1 MPKKTNRVAKI
12 VKDYLIV
19 LEKKGIPLQK
29 AYLFGSQAKGKAGP
43 YSDIDL
49 IVVSPAFNGM
59 PQWKR
64 WEILG
69 DALAEIMEPIEVRG
83 YAPDEIN
90 RAQKQ
95 KASLIYEV
103 LNEPATIEYRI

>member
-1 MPKKTNRVAKI
+1 MPETTNRVAEI
-12 VKDYLIV
+12 VKAYLAV
-19 LEKKGIPLQK
+19 LQKKGIPLQR
-29 AYLFGSQAKGKAGP
+29 AYLFGSQAKGAAGP
-43 YSDIDL
+43 YSDIDV
-49 IVVSPAFNGM
+49 IVVSQAFTGM

-83 YAPDEIN
+83 YAPNEIDQ
-90 RAQKQ
+90 AQKQ

-103 LNEPATIEYRI
+103 LTEPGTIEYRV